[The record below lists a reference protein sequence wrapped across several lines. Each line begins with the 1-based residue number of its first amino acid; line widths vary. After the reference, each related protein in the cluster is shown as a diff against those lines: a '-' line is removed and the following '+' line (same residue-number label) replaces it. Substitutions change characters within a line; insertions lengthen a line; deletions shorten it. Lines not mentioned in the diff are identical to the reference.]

1 MSVKQIAMKG
11 LHLCKQ
17 YAPEIMIGASI
28 LTGAAA
34 LYFTVRGTMKLG
46 EILDDHE
53 ERVEPIKDEL
63 NDIKDG
69 NITSD
74 DSETLIKDCK
84 KELVKEYART
94 TGKIALAYAPAMGL
108 AASSA
113 VLNIS
118 AHGIMRKRVATALA
132 ALESVSGA
140 FEAYRQRVKDRY
152 GEEVEREIL
161 TGKHTE
167 KVAVEELDKK
177 GNTKMVDKKMD
188 FVDTNLS
195 PYARYFDAKNEE
207 FFSTLNNDG
216 SGRMYNEEF
225 LTSQETVADLKLR
238 TNGYVFLN
246 DVYKSLGFEQ
256 TPEGQLV
263 GWRNNTESGDGCV
276 KFNITKVV
284 DGINEN
290 DDVWLLDFNVDGV
303 IFDKI

>member
-34 LYFTVRGTMKLG
+34 LYFTVRGTMKIG

-53 ERVEPIKDEL
+53 ERVEPIKEDMDALFLKEETSEDE
-63 NDIKDG
+63 IK
-69 NITSD
+69 SY
-74 DSETLIKDCK
+74 K
-84 KELVKEYART
+84 KELVKEYAKT

-113 VLNIS
+113 ILNIS

-177 GNTKMVDKKMD
+177 GNKKMVDKKMD
-188 FVDTNLS
+188 FVDENLS
-195 PYARYFDAKNEE
+195 PYARYFDNKNEE

-225 LTSQETVADLKLR
+225 LTSQETVADLRLR
-238 TNGYVFLN
+238 TNGYIFLN
-246 DVYKSLGFEQ
+246 DVYKALGFEQ

-284 DGINEN
+284 EGINEN